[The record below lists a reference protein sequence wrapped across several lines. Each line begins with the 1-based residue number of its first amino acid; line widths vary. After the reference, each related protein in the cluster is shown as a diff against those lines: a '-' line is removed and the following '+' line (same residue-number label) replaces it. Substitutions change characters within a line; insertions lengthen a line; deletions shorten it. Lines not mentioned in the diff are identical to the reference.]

1 MGFLL
6 AESYTMTL
14 ISGAF
19 KASVGMMLLQTS
31 VKSAEWPEKM
41 WHLITSWRWEEEIII
56 FICNICYS
64 IWLNLIS
71 LKPFKY
77 PNCRLHMTLLKISL
91 WCYVSCRVKYNECQI
106 RGTTPS
112 LGCYFQCNIYF
123 CIRSMFV
130 SYIFL
135 SLSCKYI
142 VHHCDDCKFC

>member
-1 MGFLL
+1 MGW
-6 AESYTMTL
+6 ENV
-14 ISGAF
+14 AF
-19 KASVGMMLLQTS
+19 NNLM
-31 VKSAEWPEKM
+31 
-41 WHLITSWRWEEEIII
+41 RWKKEIII
-56 FICNICYS
+56 FICNICNY

-71 LKPFKY
+71 HKTFIYL
-77 PNCRLHMTLLKISL
+77 NCQLHMTLLKFSL

-142 VHHCDDCKFC
+142 VHHCDDCKFCLLCFHPLICSQRDSKLDECFLHI